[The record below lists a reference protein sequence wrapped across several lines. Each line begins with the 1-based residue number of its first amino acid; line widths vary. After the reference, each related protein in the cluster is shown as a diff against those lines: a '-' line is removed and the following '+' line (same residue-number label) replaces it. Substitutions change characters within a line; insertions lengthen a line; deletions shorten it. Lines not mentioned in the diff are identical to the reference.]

1 MELRNYFRIIG
12 HYWWLVLLT
21 AIVAGAAAAAID
33 YYRTPVYTTQAR
45 VALSPAP
52 VVSDTRTLVDLVG
65 QIGSRYIPGTFAE
78 AFSSSDVI
86 SDARKSVGLSETAAQ
101 DYKLNAVV
109 LPDTAVIEVTGTGPD
124 PNVLA
129 RYLNATLDATI
140 NNTHNLF
147 DVIELVTLE
156 PARVPAEPTAPQP
169 VRDLITAVAVGLGTG
184 LLLAL
189 LFDYL
194 RAPAPAHVVV
204 APARVEATRASPFM
218 KQ

>member
-1 MELRNYFRIIG
+1 
-12 HYWWLVLLT
+12 
-21 AIVAGAAAAAID
+21 
-33 YYRTPVYTTQAR
+33 AR

-52 VVSDTRTLVDLVG
+52 VVSATRTLVDLGG

-86 SDARKSVGLSETAAQ
+86 SDARKSVGLSEQAAQ

-124 PNVLA
+124 SNILTS
-129 RYLNATLDATI
+129 YLNATLDATI
-140 NNTHNLF
+140 KDTRNLF
-147 DVIELVTLE
+147 GVIELVTLQ
-156 PARVPAEPTAPQP
+156 PARVPSEPTAPQP
-169 VRDLITAVAVGLGTG
+169 VRDLITAVAVGLGAG

-194 RAPAPAHVVV
+194 RTPAPAPLLVT
-204 APARVEATRASPFM
+204 PARKEATRASPFM